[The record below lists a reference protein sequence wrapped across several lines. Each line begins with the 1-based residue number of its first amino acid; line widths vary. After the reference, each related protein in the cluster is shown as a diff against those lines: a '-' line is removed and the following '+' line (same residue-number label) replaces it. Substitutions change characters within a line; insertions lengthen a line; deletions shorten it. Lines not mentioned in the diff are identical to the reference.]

1 MVLDNDQIQLDET
14 VVRKKLIVFTFLIII
29 YCRLKLWKKNLMNM
43 FMIQQ
48 KLKNVYH
55 KVLIDV

>member
-48 KLKNVYH
+48 KLKNVYR